1 MKPNPYLQHL
11 LDLTKEHHV
20 IMMRRNLGESTL
32 HEALQMLNSLDRE
45 TALASLLC
53 PHYNSLTLEANLT
66 TVNNSYTARG
76 SPLLRASLI
85 ASNKNYTGIL
95 SVMRFME
102 NPHFNIL
109 DIDSGNDFR
118 LLSLIAIHTN
128 PSGRQDP
135 TYDALLDYVVNRTSD
150 INSLDGDT
158 RPSWTL
164 PHYVVKKRNLTFTRL
179 LMEYGADFGSKT
191 NDGLTCE
198 LIAHKGSMEPDDN
211 GFYAEFLALKR
222 IYLDHKET
230 LPARQT
236 RRAL

>member
-45 TALASLLC
+45 TALASVLC
-53 PHYNSLTLEANLT
+53 PHYNSLTLDANLIA
-66 TVNNSYTARG
+66 VSNSHGERG
-76 SPLLRASLI
+76 PSLLRTCICAI
-85 ASNKNYTGIL
+85 IKNYAGIL
-95 SVMRFME
+95 SLMRFME

-109 DIDSGNDFR
+109 DINSGNDFR
-118 LLSLIAIHTN
+118 LLSLIAIHIN
-128 PSGRQDP
+128 PP
-135 TYDALLDYVVNRTSD
+135 KYLNPAYDALLDYVINRTSD
-150 INSLDGDT
+150 INSLDGAGW
-158 RPSWTL
+158 PSWTL
-164 PHYVVKKRNLTFTRL
+164 PHYVVKRRNLTFTKL
-179 LMEYGADFGSKT
+179 LMEHGADFGCKT

-198 LIAHKGSMEPDDN
+198 VIAHNDSMEPDDN

-222 IYLDHKET
+222 IYLDHTET